1 MFDAINKLLIIFNIL
16 SGWGER
22 GAKSRGWLVLAV
34 QDSEQST
41 SVAVVLIMILVSI
54 NLAKKQTT
62 RTSSLVW
69 PSLIELLK
77 NHSLESGVLS
87 YQQLEVVFHYA

>member
-1 MFDAINKLLIIFNIL
+1 MTG
-16 SGWGER
+16 SGGPGQRAEHL
-22 GAKSRGWLVLAV
+22 GSRGSHHNTSQHLA
-34 QDSEQST
+34 T
-41 SVAVVLIMILVSI
+41 LCL
-54 NLAKKQTT
+54 TT
-62 RTSSLVW
+62 RTS